1 MILRRAAVAVTLT
14 FAACVLAQ
22 AADGP
27 RYWRASELDA
37 GAAPLA
43 QIDPVPPAKAGDK
56 PGRVIARVLINESG
70 GADRV
75 LIEESNPPGLFDQ
88 AVIAAF
94 KSARYRPG
102 SKHGIRV
109 KSQMRVEVTFHAPAQ
124 LSGRKAPAAR

>member
-1 MILRRAAVAVTLT
+1 M
-14 FAACVLAQ
+14 LAQ

-27 RYWRASELDA
+27 RYWRASELDV

-43 QIDPVPPAKAGDK
+43 RVDPVPPAKAGDK

-70 GADRV
+70 SADRV
-75 LIEESNPPGLFDQ
+75 LIEKSDPPGLFDQ

-94 KSARYRPG
+94 KGARYRPG

-109 KSQMRVEVTFHAPAQ
+109 KSQMRVEVTFHGPAQ